1 MTIYNPTYTYNVPN
15 QFKLSID
22 IRKEVANIL
31 IEVPILKKYQSTNIN
46 TLSYILKSYY
56 FKIFVSSLSIMKHI
70 LYNIYSLEKNIQFVL
85 QIVYVLIK
93 VHWAVPTASRIFF
106 FLKKQNLVVSTWEI
120 KPHLSLWP
128 NSFTSWFYLVIAIN
142 LNPALNNKPRKNYI

>member
-22 IRKEVANIL
+22 IKKEVANIL

-106 FLKKQNLVVSTWEI
+106 FFKKTKPSCIYVRNQASSELVAKLFYKLVLPGNCNQLKSSTQ
-120 KPHLSLWP
+120 
-128 NSFTSWFYLVIAIN
+128 
-142 LNPALNNKPRKNYI
+142 

>member
-22 IRKEVANIL
+22 IKKEVANIL

-70 LYNIYSLEKNIQFVL
+70 LYNIYSLEKKYSVCTSNSLRTNQSPLSSAHSL
-85 QIVYVLIK
+85 QN
-93 VHWAVPTASRIFF
+93 IFF
-106 FLKKQNLVVSTWEI
+106 FKKTKPSCIYVRNQASSEFVAKLFYKLVLPGNCNQLKSSTQ
-120 KPHLSLWP
+120 
-128 NSFTSWFYLVIAIN
+128 
-142 LNPALNNKPRKNYI
+142 

>member
-22 IRKEVANIL
+22 IKKEVANIL

-46 TLSYILKSYY
+46 ALSYILKSYY

-106 FLKKQNLVVSTWEI
+106 FKKKTKPSCIYVRNQASSEFVAKLFYKLVLPGNCNQLKSSTQ
-120 KPHLSLWP
+120 
-128 NSFTSWFYLVIAIN
+128 
-142 LNPALNNKPRKNYI
+142 